1 MLLLSDLIRKGAV
14 GREQAFGQLKDK
26 QGNVCALGAAIEGAI
41 EAGLI
46 ANPEKD

>member
-14 GREQAFGQLKDK
+14 GREQTFGRLKDE

-46 ANPEKD
+46 EREED